1 MTESEKLW
9 RVWWLW
15 GIPTAWLASA
25 LILVAES
32 ARSAGYPRGGDLL
45 DVARLALYWWWMRFA
60 WKCARN
66 VENPFWTHASRAVL
80 AIGLVANVLA

>member
-15 GIPTAWLASA
+15 GIPTAWIASA

-32 ARSAGYPRGGDLL
+32 ARSAGYHGLGAVLDLL
-45 DVARLALYWWWMRFA
+45 RLAIYWYWLRLT
-60 WKCARN
+60 WKRSGNVDNHIWTSAARG
-66 VENPFWTHASRAVL
+66 ALIA
-80 AIGLVANVLA
+80 GLVLNAIV

>member
-15 GIPTAWLASA
+15 GIPTAWAASA
-25 LILVAES
+25 LIVFAES
-32 ARSAGYPRGGDLL
+32 TRSAGYNSWGDFL
-45 DVARLALYWWWMRFA
+45 DVVRLALYWWWMRLA

-66 VENPFWTHASRAVL
+66 VDNSFWTYASRGVL
-80 AIGLVANVLA
+80 ALGLVVNVLA

>member
-15 GIPTAWLASA
+15 GIPTAWLVSA

-32 ARSAGYPRGGDLL
+32 ARSAGYHSLGALL
-45 DVARLALYWWWMRFA
+45 DLVRLAAYWYWLRLAWQRSGNVDNRIWTPVARIALAA
-60 WKCARN
+60 
-66 VENPFWTHASRAVL
+66 
-80 AIGLVANVLA
+80 GLVVNALV

>member
-15 GIPTAWLASA
+15 GIPVAWLASA
-25 LILVAES
+25 LIVVAES
-32 ARSAGYPRGGDLL
+32 ARNTGYPGGGDVL
-45 DVARLALYWWWMRFA
+45 DIARLALYWWWMRLA

-66 VENPFWTHASRAVL
+66 VENPFWTYASRALL
-80 AIGLVANVLA
+80 ALGLVVNVLT